1 MPHIRESMVTS
12 QRVVDAPICLA
23 WCKGFPMYSVFPSVG
38 KSVANWRKP
47 CVFACPVKS
56 RVHESICVFYGYC
69 RNMIML
75 RKSIIPMNRPAVNTK
90 LLANS
95 LISLSVKLPNIILLS
110 FFIAFVFFYLRYSHA
125 VSAFVSPVSRPKCL
139 YGLSLFFIF
148 ILIMFKLNTKVCR

>member
-1 MPHIRESMVTS
+1 MPHIRESMVTT

-23 WCKGFPMYSVFPSVG
+23 LCKGFPMYSVFLSVG
-38 KSVANWRKP
+38 KPVANWRKP

-56 RVHESICVFYGYC
+56 RFHESICVFYGYC

-95 LISLSVKLPNIILLS
+95 LISLSVKLPNIVLLS
-110 FFIAFVFFYLRYSHA
+110 FFIAFVFFLSEIFPCRFIFRFTCFKTE
-125 VSAFVSPVSRPKCL
+125 VSAWAF
-139 YGLSLFFIF
+139 SLVYFYI
-148 ILIMFKLNTKVCR
+148 NNV